1 VSGPESF
8 IPWLPGLPAGI
19 DSAAVVRQML
29 RRAASRGFETWW
41 NTAEGSGFCASPI
54 RLAGN
59 DEFGRQ
65 HHILT
70 RCKNRRAAAC
80 PSCSDLY
87 ARDIWQLIH
96 AGLNGGHHGIPPT
109 VADHPQLFVTLTAPS
124 FGPVHGIRRS
134 GVCHTSGRGR
144 RECEHGQLLRCECIH
159 ELDDPAVGQPLC
171 SECYDY
177 VRHVLFAWH
186 APELWRRFTIRL
198 RRSLGR
204 ELRRHGADPTGTRP
218 SFVKVV
224 ELQRRGVPHFHSVIR
239 LDAASPP
246 GEEPRPPDTPLR
258 MMDFVELVQNAAV
271 QTKLLT
277 GNDIVVRFG
286 EQLDIKS
293 IGQASKS
300 DPNESVVTNRRVAAY
315 LAKYV
320 TKSVTDLGIDV
331 RRVSPEGIDLLDVTD
346 HVRRIL
352 QTIVVVSR
360 DEPYEEMAL
369 WLHTLGYRGH
379 VTSKSRQFST
389 TMKALRHHRAD
400 WRRQQADSV
409 SGVAALPVLPWEFE
423 RSGYDNLGDRVLVV
437 SASARVRER
446 RLMGR
451 AALRQEA

>member
-1 VSGPESF
+1 MSGPEFF

-19 DSAAVVRQML
+19 DSAVVVRQML
-29 RRAASRGFETWW
+29 RRATSRGFETWW

-70 RCKNRRAAAC
+70 RCNNRRATAC

-96 AGLNGGHHGIPPT
+96 AGLNGGHHGIPPS
-109 VADHPQLFVTLTAPS
+109 VADHPQLFITLTAPS
-124 FGPVHGIRRS
+124 FGPVHGIRRT
-134 GVCHTSGRGR
+134 GICHAGNRQR
-144 RECEHGQLLRCECIH
+144 QQCEHGQLLRCNCIH
-159 ELDDPAVGQPLC
+159 DLDDPAVGQPLC

-177 VRHVLFAWH
+177 VSHVLFAWH

-198 RRSLGR
+198 RRSLSR
-204 ELRRHGADPTGTRP
+204 ELKHHGSDPKAMRP

-246 GEEPRPPDTPLR
+246 GEEPSLPDSILE
-258 MMDFVELVQNAAV
+258 MADFVELVRRAAV
-271 QTKLLT
+271 QTKLST
-277 GNDIVVRFG
+277 AKEIVLRFG
-286 EQLDIKS
+286 DQLDIKS
-293 IGQASKS
+293 IGQVSNSHLA
-300 DPNESVVTNRRVAAY
+300 ESVVTNRPVAAY

-331 RRVSPEGIDLLDVTD
+331 RRLSPEGIDQLDVTD

-352 QTIVVVSR
+352 QTIVVVAHE
-360 DEPYEEMAL
+360 EPYQELLL

-389 TMKALRHHRAD
+389 TMKALRDHRAD
-400 WRRQQADSV
+400 WRRQQAASASD
-409 SGVAALPVLPWEFE
+409 GAKFRALPWEFE

-446 RLMGR
+446 RLIGR
-451 AALRQEA
+451 TALREEA

>member
-1 VSGPESF
+1 VTGPESL
-8 IPWLPGLPAGI
+8 IPWLSGLPAGI
-19 DSAAVVRQML
+19 DSAVVVRQML

-41 NTAEGSGFCASPI
+41 NRAAGSGFCASPI

-70 RCKNRRAAAC
+70 RCNNRRATAC

-124 FGPVHGIRRS
+124 FGRVHGIRS
-134 GVCHTSGRGR
+134 GVCHTSGPGR
-144 RECEHGQLLRCECIH
+144 RECAHGQLLGCESIH
-159 ELDDPAVGQPLC
+159 DLNDPAVGQPLC

-177 VRHVLFAWH
+177 ISHVLFAWH

-198 RRSLGR
+198 RRSLSR
-204 ELRRHGADPTGTRP
+204 ELSYRGSDPKGTKP

-246 GEEPRPPDTPLR
+246 GEEPSPPDSNLE
-258 MMDFVELVQNAAV
+258 MADFAELVRRAAI

-277 GNDIVVRFG
+277 ANDTVLRFG

-293 IGQASKS
+293 IGQAHKS
-300 DPNESVVTNRRVAAY
+300 YPDDSVVTNGRVAAY

-320 TKSVTDLGIDV
+320 TKSVTDLGINV
-331 RRVSPEGIDLLDVTD
+331 RRLSPEGIELLDVTD

-352 QTIVVVSR
+352 QTIEAVAR
-360 DEPYEEMAL
+360 GEPYAEMAL

-389 TMKALRHHRAD
+389 TMKAIRDHRAD

-409 SGVAALPVLPWEFE
+409 SGGAALPLLPWEFE

-437 SASARVRER
+437 SASARVREA
-446 RLMGR
+446 RLIGR
-451 AALRQEA
+451 SALSEGA